1 MEFTLGQLATLLGG
15 TVEGDLS
22 QKVNRLDKIQEGK
35 PGGISFLSNEKYEPF
50 LYETQATAVIV
61 SEGFVPNRT
70 FSTTLIRVKDAYLG
84 FTTLLEAYAQF
95 SKNALS
101 GVEEPSFLGAGS
113 KMGDQGYRGAFSYIG
128 KNCIIGNHVKIHP
141 HAYIGDRVRIG
152 DHTIIHSGAKICAD
166 TVVGS
171 NCEIHPGAVIG
182 ADGFGFAPQPD
193 GTYKAIPQIG
203 NVILEDFVSIGAN
216 TTIDCAT
223 MGSTI
228 IKKGAKIDN
237 QVQIAHNVI
246 IGENTVI
253 AAQAGISG
261 STEIGANCVIA
272 GKAGIVGHIKIAD
285 KTTIGANTGISK
297 SIKNSGQTLFGYMA
311 MDMKEFLKSYTHFKN
326 LDQLAQRIKEL
337 EKKG

>member
-1 MEFTLGQLATLLGG
+1 MEFTLGQLAALLGG

-61 SEGFVPNRT
+61 SEGFMPNRT